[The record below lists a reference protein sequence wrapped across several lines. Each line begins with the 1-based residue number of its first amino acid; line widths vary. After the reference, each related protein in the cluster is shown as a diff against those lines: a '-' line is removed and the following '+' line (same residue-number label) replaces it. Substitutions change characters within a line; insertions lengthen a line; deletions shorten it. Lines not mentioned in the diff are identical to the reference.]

1 VEHTSVP
8 SSHTAHATLQVVQTP
23 ASTYWLV
30 WHTVAVA
37 VPVLLDPV
45 PTGKSLETVQDTVS
59 VPGTVDD
66 KNVKVFVLVAE
77 STTLRD
83 PSEWPPESNTVHT
96 KSRLKP
102 PAAVTVTVFVAGV
115 SLRVASVLA
124 MVTTTFDTAAHSAPF
139 CTHTTHT

>member
-1 VEHTSVP
+1 
-8 SSHTAHATLQVVQTP
+8 
-23 ASTYWLV
+23 LV

-59 VPGTVDD
+59 VPGTSDD

-77 STTLRD
+77 SASSKV
-83 PSEWPPESNTVHT
+83 PMGVSSESLTMHT

-139 CTHTTHT
+139 CTHTTHSTHVYECVGA